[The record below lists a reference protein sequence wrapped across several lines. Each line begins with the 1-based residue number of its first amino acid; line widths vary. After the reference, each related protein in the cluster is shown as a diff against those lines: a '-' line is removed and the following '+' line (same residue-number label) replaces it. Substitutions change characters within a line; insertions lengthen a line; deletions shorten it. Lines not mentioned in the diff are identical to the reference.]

1 MGRYVTGIDRQGKK
15 SKRLNFFLTSKPS
28 SFRKCHLYFWR
39 RQKHFIVRV
48 VFPQN
53 SSVCSLTLST
63 NNAIIGINV
72 YLVVAALTL
81 NLCLFLG

>member
-15 SKRLNFFLTSKPS
+15 SKNAHLTSKS
-28 SFRKCHLYFWR
+28 YSFRKCHYFWR
-39 RQKHFIVRV
+39 RQKPFIVRV

-63 NNAIIGINV
+63 NNGIIGINV
-72 YLVVAALTL
+72 HLVVAGLTL
-81 NLCLFLG
+81 NLYLFLG